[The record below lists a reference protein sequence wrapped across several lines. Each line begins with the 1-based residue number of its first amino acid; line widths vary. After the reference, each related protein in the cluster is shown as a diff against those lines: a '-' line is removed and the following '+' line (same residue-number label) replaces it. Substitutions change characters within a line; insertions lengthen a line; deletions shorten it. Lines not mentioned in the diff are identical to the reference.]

1 MVAIS
6 TRSFNNCNDSRCLL
20 TVRESGGKYSS
31 KGENFLGENLD
42 ASKNTFNSQES
53 VGENLIQK
61 DSPRNINDSQEP
73 TEDKPD
79 QNSATK
85 KNRRRYGDG
94 SGYIYICT
102 VTKKGKQY
110 QEAYYH
116 YEFWDK
122 GNRLVKTSKY
132 IPKKLLGEVRALE
145 TEKVSVQEILALLGE
160 T

>member
-6 TRSFNNCNDSRCLL
+6 TQRFNDCNDSRCLL
-20 TVRESGGKYSS
+20 VARESGGKYSS
-31 KGENFLGENLD
+31 KSEKFLGENLD
-42 ASKNTFNSQES
+42 ASKNAGNSQES
-53 VGENLIQK
+53 TGENSIQK
-61 DSPRNINDSQEP
+61 NSPRNINDSQELA
-73 TEDKPD
+73 EDKSD
-79 QNSATK
+79 QNSSTK

-94 SGYIYICT
+94 SGYIYIRA

-132 IPKKLLGEVRALE
+132 IPKKLLGEVKALE
-145 TEKVSVQEILALLGE
+145 IEKVPVQDILALLGE